1 MALPG
6 ARHQDS
12 FKVRMAVK
20 RDAKHVP
27 DFALVPISGGP
38 EIRYS
43 WQRRMVAIQRNLK
56 ANVFVALVREQVI
69 DDREITWRLI
79 SARVAHTLVD
89 GREVI
94 KRAIGLRDISL

>member
-20 RDAKHVP
+20 RDAEHVP
-27 DFALVPISGGP
+27 DFALVPIRCGP
-38 EIRYS
+38 EIRDGC
-43 WQRRMVAIQRNLK
+43 QRWIVAIQRNLK
-56 ANVFVALVREQVI
+56 ANVLVALVREQVI
-69 DDREITWRLI
+69 DDREITWGLI
-79 SARVAHTLVD
+79 GARVAHTLVN
-89 GREVI
+89 GSEVI